1 MCVATQYC
9 PGGTL
14 AELVKTNK
22 VTQAQTAFYLACIV
36 LGLEFLHSRNIVHR

>member
-1 MCVATQYC
+1 MEFC

-14 AELVKTNK
+14 MELMKKGK
-22 VTQAQTAFYLACIV
+22 VTTEEQAAFYLACVV